1 MSLTTAPVRLGV
13 ALNRKRTP
21 TNEPNTVVQRDADGD
36 FAANMIEADLT
47 GDVTGNVTGNLT
59 GNVTGNVTGAVT
71 GNASTATT
79 LQTARNLSLTGDV
92 TATLSSFNGSANV
105 SAAATIASGAVTA
118 SKLGSDV
125 PVIRAWVNFNGTR
138 NAADSANAVDG
149 ENILVKASYNVDFV
163 YRVNESVYTID
174 FTNGLADANY
184 VFYGSVGRNNGSQQ
198 GWVGGR
204 RNTALTTWKTTGALT
219 IQLFQTATSG
229 MNEVP
234 GDVSVV
240 VIR

>member
-1 MSLTTAPVRLGV
+1 MSLTTAPVRFGV

-105 SAAATIASGAVTA
+105 SAAATIAGGAVTA

-125 PVIRAWVNFNGTR
+125 FQCRAWVSFDGDSVSTTCTILGSGNVSSVTRTGTGKFTVTMT
-138 NAADSANAVDG
+138 NALSSAAYAVVGMVEADSDDTQRLSIGLQAGTTPTTSSFQILTGQGNTNTKRNYNPTMVAV
-149 ENILVKASYNVDFV
+149 F
-163 YRVNESVYTID
+163 R
-174 FTNGLADANY
+174 
-184 VFYGSVGRNNGSQQ
+184 
-198 GWVGGR
+198 
-204 RNTALTTWKTTGALT
+204 
-219 IQLFQTATSG
+219 
-229 MNEVP
+229 
-234 GDVSVV
+234 
-240 VIR
+240 